1 MVTGLPRMYET
12 TSVLVSHPA
21 HTTFKHVQLCSLHM
35 GVWLQV
41 CLHSNVKLE
50 YNTKQHK
57 WTWDTA
63 SAVRAKNETINLPR
77 MLDLALLG
85 ILWCVPVLILICC
98 STIKVSMGHPGYATL
113 ISSKGCACIF
123 FFISPSHGV
132 LYPALCLLSWSLL
145 RHEYSTGIYRARSM
159 PWPL

>member
-1 MVTGLPRMYET
+1 MYGT

-21 HTTFKHVQLCSLHM
+21 HATFKHVQLCSLHM

-41 CLHSNVKLE
+41 CLHSYVKLE
-50 YNTKQHK
+50 YNTKEHK

-63 SAVRAKNETINLPR
+63 SAVRAKNDTINPPR
-77 MLDLALLG
+77 ILDLAVLG

-98 STIKVSMGHPGYATL
+98 STIKVSMGRPGYTTL
-113 ISSKGCACIF
+113 ASSKCCACIF
-123 FFISPSHGV
+123 FFYFSKSWSFISST
-132 LYPALCLLSWSLL
+132 LLCLLSCPLL
-145 RHEYSTGIYRARSM
+145 RHEYYTGIYRARSM